1 MSQLLLI
8 ALRNLASHRR
18 RTLMLGGAIAGVTA
32 MLIVLL
38 GLSNGLRSTMLES
51 ATTLMSGHVNV
62 GGYFKLT
69 PGSSMPVVAEYPRIL
84 EHVKREVPELDYVVQ
99 RGRGLAKLISE
110 TNSVTLGVG
119 GIDVSQEA
127 GFRKVVKVLEGNLE
141 ALSEPNTLLLFEE
154 HAKRLGVKVGDT
166 ITLSAST
173 LRGTANTQD
182 VRVVA
187 VAANVGLLSSF
198 ACYVSDGTLRSLYRL
213 RQDSTGA
220 LQLYLKDMNAIPAVQ
235 ARLRES
241 LKTLGY
247 EVMEP
252 NPQPF
257 AAKFQLV
264 NREAWTGQKLDV
276 STWED
281 EISTIQWT
289 SAALSGLTGMLTFVL
304 LVIISVGI
312 MNTLWI
318 AIRERTRE
326 IGTLRA
332 IGMQRGG
339 VMRAL
344 LVEAMCLGL
353 LGTLTGALV
362 GMGVCF
368 AMNAANLSVP
378 QVVQIFTMSEKLR
391 LVVSAGSVVKAVA
404 FITLCT
410 TATALFPS
418 FLAARLKPITAMHHI
433 G

>member
-1 MSQLLLI
+1 
-8 ALRNLASHRR
+8 
-18 RTLMLGGAIAGVTA
+18 
-32 MLIVLL
+32 
-38 GLSNGLRSTMLES
+38 
-51 ATTLMSGHVNV
+51 V

-127 GFRKVVKVLEGNLE
+127 GFRKVVKVLEGNLD
-141 ALSEPNTLLLFEE
+141 ALAEPNTLLLFEE
-154 HAKRLGVKVGDT
+154 HARRLGVKVGDT

-198 ACYVSDGTLRSLYRL
+198 ACYVSDGTLRGLYRL

-220 LQLYLKDMNAIPAVQ
+220 LQLYLKDMSAIPAVQ

-241 LKTLGY
+241 LETLGY

-344 LVEAMCLGL
+344 LVEALCLGL